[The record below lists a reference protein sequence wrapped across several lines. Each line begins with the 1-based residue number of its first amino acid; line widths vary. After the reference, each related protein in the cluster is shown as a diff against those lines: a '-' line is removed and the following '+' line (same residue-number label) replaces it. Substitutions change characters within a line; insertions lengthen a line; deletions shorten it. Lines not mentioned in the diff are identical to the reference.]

1 MTNPWKWKKIFS
13 DEFKGFITIGRKD
26 GSTLGSKATI
36 EGINNVG
43 SGENSHAEGQD
54 VTASGK
60 NSHAEGLG
68 TIAAGANQHVFGK
81 YNVSDTTNIEIV
93 GGGTDATR
101 ANIRTLDVNGNEQ
114 ISGDFTPMVNNSK
127 DLGSTNKKWA
137 NIYATTIVSPTLSAP
152 VINNATIT
160 GASIDATTTA
170 PTAAPG
176 TKTQQLA
183 TTEFV
188 MQAFS
193 HTDALLFK
201 GIIDID
207 HALPT
212 NNYSAGWTYKVTM
225 NGTYADKVCEI
236 GDMLIAINDG
246 PTTGDAVINAD
257 WTVVQA
263 NIDGA
268 VVGPN
273 VATDNTVPLFD
284 GTTGK
289 LIKNSGKA
297 IDTIPTN
304 DSGNLITSGGVKTQ
318 LDLKA
323 PLNDAALTGTPTAPT
338 ANVGT
343 ATNQIATTAFVK
355 NALDVSPSLEGTPT
369 APTPAIGTDSTQIA
383 TTAFVYDVL
392 ESSPALSGTPTAPT
406 AADATNTTQIATTA
420 FVMNQLSDANPA
432 DISTAATPGTSTYIS
447 RADHVHAIAL
457 ATGDNNGEIK
467 IAGQNVAVKG
477 LGTAA
482 YATIDNYIPKSTFNS
497 AYSIMYADSDNTPTI
512 LAANTA
518 NNKQFL
524 SMTGNGTAG
533 AAPVW
538 AQLTASDITSG
549 TLDANLLPTS
559 GVTADDYGDNVG
571 STLDFGDNINIP
583 YFSVDNTGRI
593 TNAGAST
600 FTLPKIEIELTDLDE
615 ITQSG
620 WYKINQLDGLVIG
633 NDPTSEYPPIAEDG
647 VIRADVFDDE
657 NMVLTFSGSSSL
669 RRVKSNDIWGD
680 WEWENPPMVANT
692 EYQTTER
699 YLGNLVYKQLF
710 QDTILEGLSNEVVGS
725 IPVGKVIIEYYALD
739 ATNLVVNPPEIT
751 INGNDI
757 IADTT
762 SKSAGTLYNILVK
775 YI

>member
-36 EGINNVG
+36 EGVNNVG

-54 VTASGK
+54 VIASGK

-81 YNVSDTTNIEIV
+81 YNVSDSTNIEIV
-93 GGGTDATR
+93 GGGTDITR
-101 ANIRTLDVNGNEQ
+101 ANIRTLDVNGNEE
-114 ISGDFTPMVNNSK
+114 IAGNFTPMVNNSK
-127 DLGSTNKKWA
+127 DLGSSSKKWA
-137 NIYATTIVSPTLSAP
+137 NIYATTIVSPTLSTP
-152 VINNATIT
+152 IINNATIT
-160 GASIDATTTA
+160 GASIDAATTA

-246 PTTGDAVINAD
+246 PTTGDVVINAD

-297 IDTIPTN
+297 IDTTPTN

-323 PLNDAALTGTPTAPT
+323 PLNNAALTGTPTAPT

-343 ATNQIATTAFVK
+343 ATNQLATTAFVK
-355 NALDVSPSLEGTPT
+355 NTLDVSPSLEGTPT
-369 APTPAIGTDSTQIA
+369 APTPAVGTDSTQIA

-432 DISTAATPGTSTYIS
+432 DIATAATPGTSTYIS

-482 YATIDNYIPKSTFNS
+482 YATIANYIPKSTFNS

-533 AAPVW
+533 AAPAW
-538 AQLTASDITSG
+538 AQLTAADITSG
-549 TLDANLLPTS
+549 TLNANLLPTS
-559 GVTADDYGDNVG
+559 GVTADDYGDNID

-593 TNAGAST
+593 TNAGIST

-620 WYKINQLDGLVIG
+620 WYKINQTDGLVIG
-633 NDPTSEYPPIAEDG
+633 LNPTSEYPPIAEDG
-647 VIRADVFDDE
+647 VIRADVFDNE

-669 RRVKSNDIWGD
+669 RRVKSNDVWGD
-680 WEWENPPMVANT
+680 WEWENPPMTANI

-699 YLGNLVYKQLF
+699 YLGQAVYKKLF
-710 QDTILEGLSNEVVGS
+710 SISVPEDSVDLIVAQIDSLKTILNFSILRTSDNQINPTEIELS
-725 IPVGKVIIEYYALD
+725 
-739 ATNLVVNPPEIT
+739 
-751 INGNDI
+751 GNDF
-757 IADTT
+757 IANT
-762 SKSAGTLYNILVK
+762 SSGVGNITYNILVQ